1 MSWHHSS
8 HMATSKWQ
16 KDTESPLYT
25 FESKD
30 WRYRGCCTCSRLRQA
45 WCRLWSSLTWG
56 TSSASRRVMM
66 NSAWLMG
73 KHELYNCAI
82 SICPLK
88 TFKGYWKKQG
98 LWNWRFL
105 LYMLLRE
112 LFIFVL
118 QRFPQVCHPSMP
130 ALAVRTSL
138 HASWSS
144 HDSYAIL
151 CLSLFYIAHVLLL
164 STHFLSYSDVP
175 HRAYSRSIILQPR
188 LFESMCLARL
198 CMSTDDPQN
207 LVTVFSLRCA
217 CSAKWKLC
225 SETCR
230 SLYIYN

>member
-1 MSWHHSS
+1 
-8 HMATSKWQ
+8 
-16 KDTESPLYT
+16 
-25 FESKD
+25 
-30 WRYRGCCTCSRLRQA
+30 
-45 WCRLWSSLTWG
+45 
-56 TSSASRRVMM
+56 
-66 NSAWLMG
+66 
-73 KHELYNCAI
+73 
-82 SICPLK
+82 
-88 TFKGYWKKQG
+88 
-98 LWNWRFL
+98 
-105 LYMLLRE
+105 MLLRE

-207 LVTVFSLRCA
+207 LVTVLSLRCA

-230 SLYIYN
+230 SLYIYIYN

>member
-1 MSWHHSS
+1 
-8 HMATSKWQ
+8 MATSKWQ

-66 NSAWLMG
+66 NSAWLIYMG

-105 LYMLLRE
+105 LYMFLHVLRE

-118 QRFPQVCHPSMP
+118 QRFPHVFIHPCPPWLSALVSLLPGPHMILMP
-130 ALAVRTSL
+130 FCACLFSILHICSCSL
-138 HASWSS
+138 HIFS
-144 HDSYAIL
+144 AIQM
-151 CLSLFYIAHVLLL
+151 STIAHIHAASFCSLDFLKACALPDCVWLLM
-164 STHFLSYSDVP
+164 
-175 HRAYSRSIILQPR
+175 ILR
-188 LFESMCLARL
+188 I
-198 CMSTDDPQN
+198 
-207 LVTVFSLRCA
+207 
-217 CSAKWKLC
+217 W
-225 SETCR
+225 
-230 SLYIYN
+230 SLYFHSAALVAPSGSFA